1 MWEVTVK
8 AAAPA
13 ALRRKLRRPARSI
26 ACSSL
31 GMTANHGNAGETG
44 GGKKPTKTG
53 VMALTG
59 GKKNGSFRVGRG
71 FGRKPRGRH
80 QRLSPPLS
88 AELQDTSL
96 SLWGPF
102 VAYIVRLKKT

>member
-1 MWEVTVK
+1 MREVKVK

-13 ALRRKLRRPARSI
+13 ALRRKVRRPARSI

-59 GKKNGSFRVGRG
+59 GEECGFLRDRPGSGATQPLPSEHFPG
-71 FGRKPRGRH
+71 FTARPPSTRNQPRSVRH
-80 QRLSPPLS
+80 T
-88 AELQDTSL
+88 D
-96 SLWGPF
+96 GF
-102 VAYIVRLKKT
+102 